1 MVGDHVGGRKT
12 SHRVQSQ
19 CHMVGRE
26 NEEIRDRHVS
36 KEELIT
42 LWDINQSIHILALAT
57 KRGKGG

>member
-19 CHMVGRE
+19 CHMVGRK

-42 LWDINQSIHILALAT
+42 LWDEGIRAMI
-57 KRGKGG
+57 